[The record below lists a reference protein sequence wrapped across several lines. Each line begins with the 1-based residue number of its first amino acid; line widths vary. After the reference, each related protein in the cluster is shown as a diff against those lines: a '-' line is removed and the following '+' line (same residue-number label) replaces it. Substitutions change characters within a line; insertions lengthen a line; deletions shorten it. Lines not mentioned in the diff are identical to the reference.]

1 MSANSDAMKQLKKDI
16 ARLQEEIA
24 DHRSDLVVAEGQM
37 KDDELYLNDMQ
48 KQCEDRANDYDQRS
62 AMRGDELSALN
73 AALKVLKGDVK
84 GRADDVNERA
94 FIQAAAKPASTP
106 AAAKE
111 SSKVEMKA
119 VSFLQGSSASAH
131 TREA

>member
-37 KDDELYLNDMQ
+37 KDDELYLKDMQ

-62 AMRGDELSALN
+62 AMRGDEVAALS

-84 GRADDVNERA
+84 GRADDVNVRA
-94 FIQAAAKPASTP
+94 FIQEHASEP
-106 AAAKE
+106 
-111 SSKVEMKA
+111 
-119 VSFLQGSSASAH
+119 SA
-131 TREA
+131 